1 MKLNKDK
8 CHLLVS
14 DISIKMLGLKWG
26 IKKCGKKHKTLLGME
41 IGISLHFDD
50 AISLYKKA
58 RRKLAVLS
66 SSFNKI
72 I

>member
-8 CHLLVS
+8 SHLLVS

-41 IGISLHFDD
+41 IGRSLHFDD
-50 AISLYKKA
+50 AISLYKKT
-58 RRKLAVLS
+58 RKLAVLS

>member
-1 MKLNKDK
+1 
-8 CHLLVS
+8 
-14 DISIKMLGLKWG
+14 MLGLKWG

-41 IGISLHFDD
+41 IGRSLHFDD

-58 RRKLAVLS
+58 RKLAVLS